1 MKKLALQTLIKIKY
15 NVGSIPSNLK
25 FKYTELIERNKCEEI
40 RR

>member
-15 NVGSIPSNLK
+15 NIGKIPSNLK
-25 FKYTELIERNKCEEI
+25 FKYAEMKERIKCEES